1 MNNDVSRCTGKF
13 NGIEAICT
21 QRDTCARYLQWRDY
35 DPSLKSTWV
44 SVFDAVRNC
53 EYKIE
58 VKMIKEWVK

>member
-1 MNNDVSRCTGKF
+1 MNNDTSRCTGKF

-35 DPSLKSTWV
+35 DHSLKNTCV

-58 VKMIKEWVK
+58 VKNDSGVEL

>member
-1 MNNDVSRCTGKF
+1 MNNDTSRCTGKF
-13 NGIEAICT
+13 NGVEAICV
-21 QRDTCARYLQWRDY
+21 QRDSCMRYLQWRDY
-35 DPSLKSTWV
+35 DHLSKATMV